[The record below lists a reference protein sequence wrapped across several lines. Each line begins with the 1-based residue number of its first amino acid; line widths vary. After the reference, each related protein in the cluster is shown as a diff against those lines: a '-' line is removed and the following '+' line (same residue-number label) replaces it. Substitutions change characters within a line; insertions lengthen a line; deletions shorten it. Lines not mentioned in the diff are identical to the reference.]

1 MVSGCWRPAALS
13 EPERLYSVNDELQP
27 VRLAYQD
34 NDLWARYLA
43 SGDRTG
49 FRNEIITARM
59 YAIDVNYTEYEIRL
73 TREGAEFDVATAIA
87 NNGLTTASTLIV
99 DPATK
104 SVLSGAASFVG
115 FTGTAVNEK
124 ALLKQSIQHVQAGM
138 RQS

>member
-49 FRNEIITARM
+49 FRNEIITAVQI
-59 YAIDVNYTEYEIRL
+59 AGTIITKATQVL
-73 TREGAEFDVATAIA
+73 AE
-87 NNGLTTASTLIV
+87 SQR
-99 DPATK
+99 
-104 SVLSGAASFVG
+104 
-115 FTGTAVNEK
+115 TGRRR
-124 ALLKQSIQHVQAGM
+124 S
-138 RQS
+138 